1 MRTIYKYPIFQ
12 AGTGTETLQLPA
24 GAQILSV
31 QLQQGATQLWA
42 LVDPTAPLELREI
55 YVAGTGYS
63 LPEGA
68 ERWRFVDTFQAGGG
82 TFVFHVFEVPADV
95 G

>member
-12 AGTGTETLQLPA
+12 AGTGTETLQLPS

-31 QLQQGATQLWA
+31 QLQQGAAQLWA
-42 LVDPTAPLELREI
+42 VVDPAAPIEPREI
-55 YVAGTGYS
+55 YVAGTGHP

-68 ERWRFVDTFQAGGG
+68 ERWRFVDTLQAGGG
-82 TFVFHVFEVPADV
+82 SFVFHVFEVRP
-95 G
+95 

>member
-1 MRTIYKYPIFQ
+1 MRAIHPYPIFLT
-12 AGTGTETLQLPA
+12 GTGTETLQLPA

-31 QLQQGATQLWA
+31 QLQQGAAQLWA
-42 LVDPTAPLELREI
+42 LVDPAAPLESREI
-55 YVAGTGYS
+55 YVAGTGHP

-82 TFVFHVFEVPADV
+82 TFIFHVFEVLP
-95 G
+95 